1 MALEH
6 EQRIGTGYLQLQLC
20 IENPTGARSIVC
32 DAKEDILWQCQKI
45 DWIVFSIMVANLV
58 P

>member
-32 DAKEDILWQCQKI
+32 ERHSVTVSKD
-45 DWIVFSIMVANLV
+45 
-58 P
+58 